1 MVFFIS
7 ELKEA
12 FIIFDKDNDKKI
24 NMKEL
29 ATVMR
34 SIGFSP
40 TQADLQNIAQE
51 SGATHGKIL
60 QCHGQGKYQTIL
72 MNLFLLYKF
81 LYVHDVQTGQKYLK
95 TYNFTYIFKIKVQF
109 SK

>member
-1 MVFFIS
+1 MFFFIS

-40 TQADLQNIAQE
+40 TQRSICYKNRFW
-51 SGATHGKIL
+51 IL
-60 QCHGQGKYQTIL
+60 TL
-72 MNLFLLYKF
+72 ELLRR
-81 LYVHDVQTGQKYLK
+81 
-95 TYNFTYIFKIKVQF
+95 
-109 SK
+109 

>member
-1 MVFFIS
+1 MTKLS
-7 ELKEA
+7 QQQLEELKEA

-51 SGATHGKIL
+51 SGATHGNK
-60 QCHGQGKYQTIL
+60 
-72 MNLFLLYKF
+72 LFDFNETQSIISRRAPPQRKKTQSEIVLEYLIKMVMAMLVLL
-81 LYVHDVQTGQKYLK
+81 
-95 TYNFTYIFKIKVQF
+95 N
-109 SK
+109 

>member
-1 MVFFIS
+1 MNFIS

-51 SGATHGKIL
+51 SGAAHGKII
-60 QCHGQGKYQTIL
+60 QCHGQWKYLNIL
-72 MNLFLLYKF
+72 MNLFLLYGKNSIS
-81 LYVHDVQTGQKYLK
+81 GNLK
-95 TYNFTYIFKIKVQF
+95 KM
-109 SK
+109 

>member
-1 MVFFIS
+1 MYSLMFFFIS

-72 MNLFLLYKF
+72 MNLFLL
-81 LYVHDVQTGQKYLK
+81 LYISFFMYMMYRQDKS
-95 TYNFTYIFKIKVQF
+95 I
-109 SK
+109 